1 MIANRVVTF
10 AALGG
15 GLLSLLFSFV
25 SGQVVF
31 ALFAS
36 IFFALSII
44 IWKYGYLI
52 IPFFTS
58 AAKIVEVRGGHSIPP
73 TRDCITKRIAGGYY
87 ASKFLEIKFYESMID
102 KGDADR
108 SAMIES
114 FEKSLAS
121 LKNVIKISLMV
132 SSVDLTKHID
142 KIKTKRSASES
153 RRRRLPPN
161 SEEQVRIDREIAMW
175 NRLLE
180 RITHGDRSLEITAFA
195 QTTAFGVTKEEA
207 ISKARRQAKEAR
219 TIISSTLGADV
230 TELLDTDMIKCFEW
244 SYFIPADSEQLRDE
258 VF

>member
-10 AALGG
+10 VALGG
-15 GLLSLLFSFV
+15 GILSLLFSFI
-25 SGQVVF
+25 SGQIIF
-31 ALFAS
+31 ALISS
-36 IFFALSII
+36 IFFALSVI
-44 IWKYGYLI
+44 IWKYGYLL
-52 IPFFTS
+52 IPFFTG
-58 AAKIVEVRGGHSIPP
+58 AGNIVEVRGGYTIPP
-73 TRDCITKRIAGGYY
+73 TRDCIIKRAAGGYY

-102 KGDADR
+102 KNDADR
-108 SAMIES
+108 SSMIES

-121 LKNVIKISLMV
+121 LKNVLKISLMV
-132 SSVDLTKHID
+132 SAVDLTKHID
-142 KIKTKRSASES
+142 KIKAKRSASES
-153 RRRRLPPN
+153 KRRRLPPN
-161 SEEQVRIDREIAMW
+161 SEELVRIDREIAMW

-207 ISKARRQAKEAR
+207 ISKVRRQAKEAK
-219 TIISSTLGADV
+219 TIISSTLGSDV